1 MLIILFTMNDSLS
14 VIFTLSLRESHST
27 KAALVFVEI
36 VYSSLCI
43 GIAPIDSVPISA
55 FAIDEE
61 HIAL

>member
-1 MLIILFTMNDSLS
+1 MSYSNQKKSILEE
-14 VIFTLSLRESHST
+14 ES
-27 KAALVFVEI
+27 EI

-55 FAIDEE
+55 VAIDGE